1 MDYSQILRG
10 FLALLF
16 VLALIGGVT
25 VIARYF
31 RLTPRASKIIKSSK
45 KRLSIVEVLP
55 VDAKRRLVL
64 INQDKLEHLIL
75 IGPDK
80 DLLIDS
86 GKQINSNNYEIN
98 N

>member
-55 VDAKRRLVL
+55 VDAKV
-64 INQDKLEHLIL
+64 
-75 IGPDK
+75 
-80 DLLIDS
+80 
-86 GKQINSNNYEIN
+86 INSIVFTPDGVAPPANIPRVGLLTLDVNLFAWI
-98 N
+98 